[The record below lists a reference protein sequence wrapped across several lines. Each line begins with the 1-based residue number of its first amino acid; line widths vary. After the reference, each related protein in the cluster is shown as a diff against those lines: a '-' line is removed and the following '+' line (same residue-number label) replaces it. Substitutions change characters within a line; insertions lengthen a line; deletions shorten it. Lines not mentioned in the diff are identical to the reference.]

1 MYSNYIHAY
10 FLTHRH
16 INTLLD
22 ICAFTSVQLT
32 FNLFFSFS
40 HSLTVLFHFPFLSLV
55 THFYLSY
62 YFYIF
67 SYQPDADSVD
77 TSNSTLGIALLFI
90 PVPSFPLARGLMYFS
105 LARVIEEVQD
115 TISYKPLSDPF
126 DYISKYL
133 LALFGH
139 MCLYLFVLV
148 IILLVQAHSDL

>member
-1 MYSNYIHAY
+1 MHSLLYNSLSTSFSL
-10 FLTHRH
+10 FLTRSLFFF
-16 INTLLD
+16 ISLSYLL
-22 ICAFTSVQLT
+22 SLT
-32 FNLFFSFS
+32 FIYHIILIIS
-40 HSLTVLFHFPFLSLV
+40 
-55 THFYLSY
+55 YLY
-62 YFYIF
+62 